1 MTRLKVEIRPL
12 RSGDES
18 QVFFLGE
25 ETLKPLA
32 TAAGHPERF
41 DEHALLAL
49 LAEADVFVAEAGSE
63 LAGFVAVEREPAVL
77 SVRCLCVSPA
87 HEHEAVAHQ
96 LVEWVEGLAISE
108 RATRLRALVPAA
120 DTRSCHLYEAHELT
134 ASEAP
139 DASEMVLL
147 EKRLPEV

>member
-32 TAAGHPERF
+32 AAAGHPERF
-41 DEHALLAL
+41 DERRLLAL
-49 LAEADVFVAEAGSE
+49 LDEAEVFVAEAARE
-63 LAGFVAVEREPAVL
+63 LAGFVAVEREPTVL

-87 HEHEAVAHQ
+87 HEAEAVAHQ
-96 LVEWVEGLAISE
+96 LLEWVEGLAFNE
-108 RATRLRALVPAA
+108 RLPSVRAFVPAT
-120 DTRSCHLYEAHELT
+120 DERSLHLYRGHDFVLSPT
-134 ASEAP
+134 RRGSET
-139 DASEMVLL
+139 VVL
-147 EKRLPEV
+147 EKRLPEA